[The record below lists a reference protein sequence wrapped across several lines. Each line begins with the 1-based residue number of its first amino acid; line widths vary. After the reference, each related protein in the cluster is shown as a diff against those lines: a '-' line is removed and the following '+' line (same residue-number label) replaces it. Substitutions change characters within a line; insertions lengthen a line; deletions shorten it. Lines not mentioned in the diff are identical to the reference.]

1 MAFLLPPRPRK
12 AAELIQFLEGKIVSG
27 QFPAG
32 HRLPPLRQLQ
42 ADFHLSYSTVQRGIA
57 SLCSRGLLEK
67 SGRDILIGRE
77 SGGRTRKTIRQIA
90 VYLLSY
96 RLSQRA
102 GLYLSV
108 LQGIQQSA
116 LEKGYSVLV
125 DPLEPESDHVARIQE
140 SATRASG
147 IVLLLEYDSF
157 ISEYPLL
164 QPTVGVQ
171 MVQDFG
177 GRISLVDVDPL
188 NAAEQATAFFRQR
201 GVKKMRV
208 FATQLPSYE
217 IRAEIFMRRWRQETG
232 VMPELFLHG
241 RGEMHY
247 EVEFAPDTG
256 HFFTSDNLLQVYC
269 DYYAGRFPGRTLPAD
284 ACVLGVDGK
293 RLLMSDFATFPTI
306 AVDWQEIGRAA
317 FEECFTLIEHP
328 GRPRRRIW
336 MPGTLRLD

>member
-32 HRLPPLRQLQ
+32 YRLPPLRQLQ

-57 SLCSRGLLEK
+57 YLCSRGLLEK

-77 SGGRTRKTIRQIA
+77 SGGQNRKTIRQVA

-96 RLSQRA
+96 RLSQRT

-108 LQGIQQSA
+108 LQGIQQAA

-125 DPLEPESDHVARIQE
+125 DPLEPDGDHIAQIQE
-140 SATRASG
+140 SSTRASG
-147 IVLLLEYDSF
+147 IILLLEYDSF

-164 QPTVGVQ
+164 PPTVGVQ

-177 GRISLVDVDPL
+177 GRISLVDVDPI
-188 NAAEQATAFFRQR
+188 NAAAQATAFFLRR
-201 GVKKMRV
+201 GINKMRV
-208 FATQLPSYE
+208 FASSLPSYKF
-217 IRAEIFMRRWRQETG
+217 RAETFILHWHQATG
-232 VMPELFLHG
+232 VMPEVFMHG
-241 RGEMHY
+241 RGESIY
-247 EVEFAPDTG
+247 EVDFPPDSG
-256 HFFTSDNLLQVYC
+256 NFFTSDNLLQNYC
-269 DYYAGRFPGRTLPAD
+269 ERYAERFPGRSLPTD
-284 ACVLGVDGK
+284 TCVLGVDGK
-293 RLLMSDFATFPTI
+293 RLLVSDFATFPTI
-306 AVDWQEIGRAA
+306 AVDWQEVGRAA
-317 FEECFTLIEHP
+317 FEECCTLIEYP

-336 MPGTLRLD
+336 MPGTLRID